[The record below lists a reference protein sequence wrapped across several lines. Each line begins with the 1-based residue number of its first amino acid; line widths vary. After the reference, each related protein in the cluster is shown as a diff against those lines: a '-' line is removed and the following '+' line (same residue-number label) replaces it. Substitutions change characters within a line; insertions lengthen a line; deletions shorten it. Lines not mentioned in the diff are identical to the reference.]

1 MMVTLVAG
9 VVVVTR
15 IGMLPQCPPDE
26 AAKRIAG
33 FTARQVFK
41 HDHTTP
47 AWAVGSADG
56 QDLSAYLLASEISPR
71 SGTFPGSSRAETAVR
86 LLRLAVCE
94 LVRPS
99 RWSRSR
105 HPLRPG
111 AGEASPVPPPSRR
124 PHLRIR
130 RARPRRAN
138 GKPGTGSHD
147 RAGRAPAG
155 GPPTPLARRRFALLG
170 SETLLG
176 GKEPGAAGA
185 GTLPHNPRGVSSMV
199 EQRTFNPWV
208 QGSSPWRPTKRS
220 SRFTSIHVH
229 VWV

>member
-1 MMVTLVAG
+1 MVTLVAG

-15 IGMLPQCPPDE
+15 IGMLPPCPPDE

-86 LLRLAVCE
+86 LLRLAVSAPDCE

-105 HPLRPG
+105 HP
-111 AGEASPVPPPSRR
+111 PP
-124 PHLRIR
+124 
-130 RARPRRAN
+130 AR
-138 GKPGTGSHD
+138 
-147 RAGRAPAG
+147 G
-155 GPPTPLARRRFALLG
+155 GPGVAGPTP
-170 SETLLG
+170 EQ
-176 GKEPGAAGA
+176 AAPSTDQA
-185 GTLPHNPRGVSSMV
+185 
-199 EQRTFNPWV
+199 
-208 QGSSPWRPTKRS
+208 GSSAESKRKA
-220 SRFTSIHVH
+220 RHRVP
-229 VWV
+229 